1 MVDHDV
7 APGLLTRCQICG
19 SSHLELVFDCGSQ
32 PLCDSLLRP
41 EDLNRPETYYP
52 LRLFRCTVC
61 ANCQLDYI
69 VSGSEIYYP
78 EYPYR
83 TGITRELREHLQ
95 AMASDL
101 VPKLGLSPGSRV
113 VDIGSN
119 DGTLLSQFKKL
130 GMRELGIEPTN
141 INQFARQAG
150 IETLQAFFTEAV
162 ARDVRRPDLARS

>member
-1 MVDHDV
+1 LNLFLIAAVSPS
-7 APGLLTRCQICG
+7 AN
-19 SSHLELVFDCGSQ
+19 
-32 PLCDSLLRP
+32 SLLRP